1 MRAEQHQVATENE
14 THDTTAKSPAQH
26 VLVTGGAGF
35 IGSHIVD
42 QLVAEGHQVTVLDNL
57 DPAAHTVEP
66 EYLNPKARYFI
77 GDAGD
82 VRNAETWTNALEGC
96 EAGPITAICHQ
107 AGKVGLGVD
116 FGDVTSYVDHNDVG
130 TAVGLSVLHH
140 AKFRGRFVLASSM
153 VVYGEGRYRCAE
165 HGLVV
170 PGPRTVS
177 DLELG
182 HFEPPCP
189 TCGTALASEEVPEE
203 AMLDPRNVYAAT
215 KLHQEHLVAAF
226 AHEHHLEAISLRY
239 HNVYGPR
246 MPRDTPYAGVASIF
260 RSALASNRAPR
271 VTEDGA
277 QRRNFVHVIDVA
289 RANVLALLKPAL
301 GAASNNPAT
310 ANAPTTNP
318 TANPVGSHRAYNV
331 ASMQSRT
338 VGEMACSLAKAFGS
352 NPGDE
357 LWPVVTGAF
366 RQGDVRHVFAS
377 PNRAA
382 TELGYQSTINFD
394 DGMQAFA
401 TAPLRAAVVAK

>member
-1 MRAEQHQVATENE
+1 VEHGGSYDRLMSIAEQEDVA
-14 THDTTAKSPAQH
+14 DAGSGVLKQH

-42 QLVAEGHQVTVLDNL
+42 QLVDEGHHVTVLDNL
-57 DPAAHTVEP
+57 DPAAHAVQP
-66 EYLNPKARYFI
+66 DYLNPGARYLT
-77 GDAGD
+77 GVDGD
-82 VRNAETWTNALEGC
+82 VRNPENWKTALNGG
-96 EAGPITAICHQ
+96 EAGLITAVCHQ

-165 HGLVV
+165 HGLVA
-170 PGPRTVS
+170 PGPRTVN
-177 DLELG
+177 DLEAG
-182 HFEPPCP
+182 RFEPPCP
-189 TCGTALASEEVPEE
+189 TCGTALSSEEVPED

-226 AHEHHLEAISLRY
+226 AHEHHIDAVSLRY

-246 MPRDTPYAGVASIF
+246 MPRNTPYAGVASIF
-260 RSALASNRAPR
+260 RSALADNRAPK
-271 VTEDGA
+271 VTEDGE
-277 QRRNFVHVIDVA
+277 QRRNFVHVVDVA
-289 RANVLALLKPAL
+289 RANVLALLKPTDE
-301 GAASNNPAT
+301 NQNR
-310 ANAPTTNP
+310 
-318 TANPVGSHRAYNV
+318 GSHRAYNV
-331 ASMQSRT
+331 ASTQSRT

-352 NPGDE
+352 APGDP

-401 TAPLRAAVVAK
+401 TAPLRASVVTG

>member
-1 MRAEQHQVATENE
+1 MSTEERQAEIDNEKQAIAEQGST
-14 THDTTAKSPAQH
+14 QH

-42 QLVAEGHQVTVLDNL
+42 QLVTEGHQVTVLDNL
-57 DPAAHTVEP
+57 DPAAHAVEP
-66 EYLNPKARYFI
+66 DYFNPAARYFT
-77 GDAGD
+77 GAAGD
-82 VRNAETWTNALEGC
+82 IRNAETWTNALDGGEG
-96 EAGPITAICHQ
+96 GPITAVCHQ

-153 VVYGEGRYRCAE
+153 VVYGEGRYRCSE

-170 PGPRTVS
+170 PGPRTVA

-182 HFEPPCP
+182 RFEPPCP
-189 TCGTALASEEVPEE
+189 ICGMALASEEVPEE

-215 KLHQEHLVAAF
+215 KLHQEHLVGAF
-226 AHEHHLEAISLRY
+226 AHEHHIEAVSLRY

-260 RSALASNRAPR
+260 RSALASNRAPK

-289 RANVLALLKPAL
+289 RANVLALLKPATN
-301 GAASNNPAT
+301 ATSNNGAT
-310 ANAPTTNP
+310 ANL
-318 TANPVGSHRAYNV
+318 TAHPAGSHRAYNV

-352 NPGDE
+352 SPGDE

-382 TELGYQSTINFD
+382 AELGYQSTFNFD

-401 TAPLRAAVVAK
+401 TAPLRAPVVIN

>member
-1 MRAEQHQVATENE
+1 VSTPEFQTTDPIDTSVDRDSE
-14 THDTTAKSPAQH
+14 TTKQH

-57 DPAAHTVEP
+57 DPAAHAVEP

-82 VRNAETWTNALEGC
+82 VRNAETWTNALEGG

-189 TCGTALASEEVPEE
+189 TCGTALASEEVPED

-260 RSALASNRAPR
+260 RSALADNRAPK

-277 QRRNFVHVIDVA
+277 QRRNFVHVVDVA
-289 RANVLALLKPAL
+289 RANVLALLKPTTSATS
-301 GAASNNPAT
+301 SNAAT
-310 ANAPTTNP
+310 ANAA
-318 TANPVGSHRAYNV
+318 TANPAGSHRTYNV

-352 NPGDE
+352 SPGDE
-357 LWPVVTGAF
+357 LWPVVTGGF

-382 TELGYQSTINFD
+382 AELGYQSTINFD
-394 DGMQAFA
+394 NGMQAFA
-401 TAPLRAAVVAK
+401 TAPLRAPVVSN

>member
-1 MRAEQHQVATENE
+1 MSTERQAEIDNE
-14 THDTTAKSPAQH
+14 KQAIAEKGSTQH

-57 DPAAHTVEP
+57 DPAAHAVEP
-66 EYLNPKARYFI
+66 EYLNPKARYLI
-77 GDAGD
+77 GDEGD
-82 VRNAETWTNALEGC
+82 VRNAETWTNALAGGER
-96 EAGPITAICHQ
+96 GPITAVCHQ

-153 VVYGEGRYRCAE
+153 VVYGEGRYRCNE

-170 PGPRTVS
+170 PGPRTVA

-182 HFEPPCP
+182 RFEPPCP
-189 TCGTALASEEVPEE
+189 TCGTALAPEEVPED

-260 RSALASNRAPR
+260 RSALAGNRAPK

-289 RANVLALLKPAL
+289 RANVLALLKPTTSATS
-301 GAASNNPAT
+301 SNAT
-310 ANAPTTNP
+310 TANP
-318 TANPVGSHRAYNV
+318 TANSAGSHRAYNV
-331 ASMQSRT
+331 ASMQPRT

-352 NPGDE
+352 SPGDD
-357 LWPVVTGAF
+357 LWPVVTGGF

-382 TELGYQSTINFD
+382 SELGYQSTINFD

-401 TAPLRAAVVAK
+401 TAPLRAPVVVK